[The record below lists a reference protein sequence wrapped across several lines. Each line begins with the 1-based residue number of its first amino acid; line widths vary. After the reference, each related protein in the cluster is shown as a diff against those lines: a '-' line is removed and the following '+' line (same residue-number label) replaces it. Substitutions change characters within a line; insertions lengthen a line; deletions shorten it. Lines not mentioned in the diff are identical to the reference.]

1 MTRNVTETAAL
12 TDRWVAVTRAC
23 AQINQ
28 AAERVLAERHG
39 LCASAFEIMDVMARA
54 DDWIRAGEL
63 SSRASRSQ
71 PQVSRLVAQ
80 MVGAGYVERKP
91 CSSDRRGFDVRLT
104 ASGRELFLQSVVTME
119 TVLSE
124 VAESSAEVRDVM
136 GLTADR

>member
-1 MTRNVTETAAL
+1 MTETAL

-28 AAERVLAERHG
+28 AAERVLAENHG

-54 DDWIRAGEL
+54 DGWIRAGEL

-71 PQVSRLVAQ
+71 PQVSRLLAQ
-80 MVGAGYVERKP
+80 MVNGGYAERKP
-91 CSSDRRGFDVRLT
+91 CPNDRRGFDVQLT
-104 ASGRELFLQSVVTME
+104 PAGRQLFSQSVTTME
-119 TVLSE
+119 AVLRE

-136 GLTADR
+136 GLAATHQ

>member
-1 MTRNVTETAAL
+1 MTETAL

-28 AAERVLAERHG
+28 AAERVLSERHG

-54 DDWIRAGEL
+54 DGWIRAGEL

-71 PQVSRLVAQ
+71 PQVSRLLAQ
-80 MVGAGYVERKP
+80 MVGAGYAERKP

-104 ASGRELFLQSVVTME
+104 PSGSELFSRSVDTME
-119 TVLSE
+119 TVLRE
-124 VAESSAEVRDVM
+124 VAENSAEVRDVM
-136 GLTADR
+136 GLTVTRE